1 MSQSKTLIVIEGPTA
16 SGKTGISIELAK
28 HFNTCIL
35 SADSRQ
41 FYKEMSIGTAKP
53 SLEEQSDV
61 PHFFIDSHSVT
72 EEVTASNFEEQSLV
86 LLKEKF
92 QSNDFVILV
101 GGSGMFIDALCL
113 GLDDIP
119 SSLELKKQIQKEY
132 DEDGLSP
139 LLEELKKGDIDYYNV
154 VDKNNPMR
162 IQRAIEVIR
171 LTGKT
176 YSEQRVRQPLERPFN
191 IVRFVLNH
199 DRKVL
204 YERINERV
212 DSMLKNGLIDEVK
225 SLEQYRNLTS
235 LNTVGYKEIF
245 EFLDGKISEEEAIE
259 NLKRNTRRYAKRQ
272 LTWFRRHDGAHWID
286 YSDKEHVC
294 NEIITLL

>member
-1 MSQSKTLIVIEGPTA
+1 VSQSKTLIVIEGPTA

-53 SLEEQSDV
+53 SIEEQSDV

-92 QSNDFVILV
+92 QTNDFVILV

-132 DEDGLSP
+132 DDDGLSP
-139 LLEELKKGDIDYYNV
+139 LLEELKIGDIDYYNS

-176 YSEQRVRQPLERPFN
+176 YSEQRVRKPLERPFN

-212 DSMLKNGLIDEVK
+212 DSMMENGLIDEVK
-225 SLEQYRNLTS
+225 SLEQYRKLTS

-245 EFLDGKISEEEAIE
+245 EFLDGNISEEEAIE

-272 LTWFRRHDGAHWID
+272 LTWFRRHDDAHWID
-286 YSDKEHVC
+286 YTEKEQVC